1 MFSFSET
8 RSEKPKF
15 YKAKL
20 FPLVLKLG
28 DFLKKAFDHY
38 TEIRIAGSDLDAD
51 TLAAFV
57 YLQMSSWEPKIGRK
71 ELLDDET
78 KHAAARFVAGIA
90 MNMAKEQ

>member
-8 RSEKPKF
+8 RESEPKF
-15 YKAKL
+15 DKGKL

-38 TEIRIAGSDLDAD
+38 TQLKIAGCEVDVD

-57 YLQMSSWEPKIGRK
+57 YIQMGRWEPKVGTK
-71 ELLDDET
+71 YLLDDET